1 MAAKKAEAKKEPKKA
16 ENVMPKT
23 APADPMEEYV
33 EIELFE
39 DGVRYTGDV
48 VVTVNGER
56 CQIQRGV
63 PVKVK
68 RKFAEVIKNSEEQSR
83 RAAAVIRELTQG
95 S

>member
-39 DGVRYTGDV
+39 DGGRYSGDV

-56 CQIQRGV
+56 
-63 PVKVK
+63 
-68 RKFAEVIKNSEEQSR
+68 
-83 RAAAVIRELTQG
+83 
-95 S
+95 